1 MTFAITL
8 ECLSAPT
15 VQHHLTHNALRFE
28 QDFINDLG
36 CYSDE
41 VSTKVCLATLASDP
55 RVVVGMVIFR
65 ANEYSLYF
73 GFIRVS
79 RDFQRLGLAKRMV
92 TYVIQYPLNMCIGRV
107 WWTAGSDGGEAL
119 IRHLEWLQC
128 NANRLCG
135 TPFELEATPQNKKL
149 S

>member
-15 VQHHLTHNALRFE
+15 VQHYLTHNALRFE

-36 CYSDE
+36 YFSNE
-41 VSTKVCLATLASDP
+41 ASTKVCLATLASDP
-55 RVVVGMVIFR
+55 RAVVGMVIFR
-65 ANEYSLYF
+65 TNEYSLHF

-79 RDFQRLGLAKRMV
+79 DDFQGGGLAKRMV
-92 TYVIQYPLNMCIGRV
+92 TYVILHPLNMCVSQVR
-107 WWTAGSDGGEAL
+107 WTAGSDGGEAL
-119 IRHLEWLQC
+119 IRHLERLQC

-135 TPFELEATPQNKKL
+135 TPFELEAKPQIKKFP
-149 S
+149 